1 MNLVIGGAYQG
12 KLTWAVAQYGW
23 KQEELLDLAKAEPQ
37 AARCWYHLEEWTW
50 RKLQAGESAA
60 ALLERLEPVLPEV
73 VISRE
78 IGSGVVPM
86 DPAERRWR
94 EETGRLC
101 CALAREARMVVRLCC
116 GLPQILKAPEGD
128 EE

>member
-1 MNLVIGGAYQG
+1 MIGGAYQG
-12 KLTWAVAQYGW
+12 KTWAVAQYGW

-37 AARCWYHLEEWTW
+37 AARCWYHLEEWTLAEAPG
-50 RKLQAGESAA
+50 RGESAA

-86 DPAERRWR
+86 DPRERAWR
-94 EETGRLC
+94 SST
-101 CALAREARMVVRLCC
+101 ARCSAFWRS
-116 GLPQILKAPEGD
+116 G
-128 EE
+128 

>member
-60 ALLERLEPVLPEV
+60 ALLERLDFPGNWLRRGAHGPK
-73 VISRE
+73 
-78 IGSGVVPM
+78 GAGV
-86 DPAERRWR
+86 A
-94 EETGRLC
+94 
-101 CALAREARMVVRLCC
+101 
-116 GLPQILKAPEGD
+116 
-128 EE
+128 

>member
-73 VISRE
+73 VTQ
-78 IGSGVVPM
+78 GSGRGVSST
-86 DPAERRWR
+86 ARCSAFWR
-94 EETGRLC
+94 SGP
-101 CALAREARMVVRLCC
+101 RE
-116 GLPQILKAPEGD
+116 
-128 EE
+128 

>member
-73 VISRE
+73 VISGKLAPAWCPWTQ
-78 IGSGVVPM
+78 GSGRGVSST
-86 DPAERRWR
+86 ARCSAFWR
-94 EETGRLC
+94 SGP
-101 CALAREARMVVRLCC
+101 RE
-116 GLPQILKAPEGD
+116 
-128 EE
+128 

>member
-1 MNLVIGGAYQG
+1 MFLVIGGAYQG

-86 DPAERRWR
+86 DPRERAWRELHGQVLRFLAERAKGVTRIF
-94 EETGRLC
+94 
-101 CALAREARMVVRLCC
+101 C
-116 GLPQILKAPEGD
+116 GLPEVLK
-128 EE
+128 